1 MPLTTSQSP
10 LRVLVVMD
18 PIDEIKPAKDT
29 TLAMLLAAQKR
40 GWELW
45 YAEQRDLW
53 LRDGIPLGF
62 SERGSTTRSSF
73 ANRKALI
80 EARFQCWACCGSQS
94 RAPEKRR

>member
-18 PIDEIKPAKDT
+18 PIDEIKPVKDT

-53 LRDGIPLGF
+53 LRDGVAMAVCARLASATTCRTGSRSMRRI
-62 SERGSTTRSSF
+62 RGRWRTSRSS
-73 ANRKALI
+73 
-80 EARFQCWACCGSQS
+80 
-94 RAPEKRR
+94 

>member
-18 PIDEIKPAKDT
+18 PISDIKPAKDT
-29 TLAMLLAAQKR
+29 TLAMLLAAQER

-53 LRDGIPLGF
+53 LRGGVPMARLAPVKVKNDLQDWYQLGESQNQGL
-62 SERGSTTRSSF
+62 SEF
-73 ANRKALI
+73 DVILMRKDPP
-80 EARFQCWACCGSQS
+80 F
-94 RAPEKRR
+94 